1 MHLHIELIGSRK
13 DQGVDSS
20 AVQLEILK
28 KKDENMKQKFKEVVQ
43 AVQKSFSER
52 KVNLSEILS
61 SLQFIQ
67 CPKEKELIE
76 LKYEGLNKVQSLHML
91 FFSLSRIWNY
101 LHPGLLEYIVDS
113 FGTDSDKSRVKEYMV
128 ALEKYRGSVKLGEF
142 VKIICKILKPQ
153 QFDKEL
159 SVEVGEDW
167 RHKTLQDME
176 DIRLQVADEANF
188 NNLLLRASPRQSHFT
203 IVFSMPSW
211 IQLNLVDLYPVLS
224 TIGATK
230 MYLNN
235 DYIHECVP
243 LKVRL
248 FMYINICHMLSLLR
262 VNSYFYI
269 LVNPNL

>member
-13 DQGVDSS
+13 DQGGDCD
-20 AVQLEILK
+20 LK
-28 KKDENMKQKFKEVVQ
+28 KNDESMQQKFREVVQ
-43 AVQKSFSER
+43 AVQKSLSES
-52 KVNLSEILS
+52 KVNLSDILS

-67 CPKEKELIE
+67 CPEEKQLIE
-76 LKYEGLNKVQSLHML
+76 PKYEDLNKVQSLHML
-91 FFSLSRIWNY
+91 FFSLSYIWNY
-101 LHPGLLEYIVDS
+101 LHPGLLEFIVES
-113 FGTDSDKSRVKEYMV
+113 FGTDNDKSRVKEYMV

-142 VKIICKILKPQ
+142 VKIICKKTKPQ
-153 QFDKEL
+153 QFNKEL
-159 SVEVGEDW
+159 SVQVGEDW
-167 RHKTLQDME
+167 RHKTLQDLE
-176 DIRLQVADEANF
+176 DVRLQIADKAKF
-188 NNLLLRASPRQSHFT
+188 NNLLFRTSPRQSHFT

-224 TIGATK
+224 SIGATK
-230 MYLNN
+230 VYLNN

-248 FMYINICHMLSLLR
+248 CMYINICHMLSLLR